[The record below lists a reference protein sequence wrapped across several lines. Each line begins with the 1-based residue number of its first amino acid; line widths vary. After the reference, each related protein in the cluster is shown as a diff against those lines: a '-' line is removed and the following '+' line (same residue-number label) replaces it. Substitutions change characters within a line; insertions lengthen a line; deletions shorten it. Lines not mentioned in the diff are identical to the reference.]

1 MQFDFEW
8 DVDKAEKNF
17 RKHRI
22 RFEIAIQAFDDDLA
36 VPFADPEHSAENESR
51 YALLGMCES
60 GLVFISFTYRGEKC
74 RIISVRKA
82 SRRMHKIYAD
92 ND

>member
-8 DVDKAEKNF
+8 DVDKAEENF

-36 VPFADPEHSAENESR
+36 VP
-51 YALLGMCES
+51 
-60 GLVFISFTYRGEKC
+60 
-74 RIISVRKA
+74 VR
-82 SRRMHKIYAD
+82 RP
-92 ND
+92 

>member
-8 DVDKAEKNF
+8 DVDKAKENF

-36 VPFADPEHSAENESR
+36 VP
-51 YALLGMCES
+51 
-60 GLVFISFTYRGEKC
+60 
-74 RIISVRKA
+74 VR
-82 SRRMHKIYAD
+82 RP
-92 ND
+92 